1 MRLPAWC
8 ALVRAGNPGPMTL
21 DGTNT
26 WVLRPAPG
34 APAVVIDPGPL
45 LDAHLAAVATLG
57 PVAAVLLTHRH
68 VDHAQGAHRFHEL
81 TGAPVR
87 AREPSLCVDAA
98 PLAEGGV
105 VDLDG
110 LNGLAIRVLTTP
122 GHTSDSVAFLVDDP
136 AAPAVLTGDTI
147 LGRGTAV
154 VAHPDGRLGDYLAS
168 LDRLRALGDL
178 LVLPGHGPP
187 RAGLGQ
193 VAADYL
199 NHRMERLAQVE
210 AAVEACD
217 RTPGEVVRRVYADV
231 APALWPAAEL
241 SVRAQLDYLAE
252 RALPPDRD
260 R

>member
-1 MRLPAWC
+1 
-8 ALVRAGNPGPMTL
+8 MTL

-34 APAVVIDPGPL
+34 APGVVVDPGPL
-45 LDAHLAAVATLG
+45 HDGHLRAVAALG
-57 PVAAVLLTHRH
+57 PVAVVLLTHGH
-68 VDHAQGAHRFHEL
+68 EDHAQGARRFHEL

-87 AREPSLCVDAA
+87 AREPALCVDAD

-110 LNGLAIRVLTTP
+110 LAIRMLATP
-122 GHTSDSVAFLVDDP
+122 GHTSDSAAFLVDAP
-136 AAPAVLTGDTI
+136 AAAAVLTGDTI

-178 LVLPGHGPP
+178 LILPGHGPA

-199 NHRMERLAQVE
+199 RHRAERLAQVE
-210 AAVEACD
+210 AAVAAGD
-217 RTPGEVVRRVYADV
+217 RTPSEVVLRVYADV
-231 APALWPAAEL
+231 NPALWPAAEL
-241 SVRAQLDYLAE
+241 SVRAQLDYLNELNE
-252 RALPPDRD
+252 RSA
-260 R
+260 